1 MPVRDGISDGF
12 LTRPA
17 HDSHPVDLMC
27 LYLLHGSLERIPGL
41 PADRETLSFEQLS
54 SHVRAEHRSG
64 SPFGAPVDL
73 SRFMHHLR
81 GHHAPAG
88 APGDWDF
95 GVVTDARDLRES
107 VVRFGNGREV
117 WFQVGDHRAE
127 WFRGGTGGRPAERT
141 VPVGLEPGPAGH
153 RSPAGQPVRDAG
165 PGARGRGD
173 VPRPARRGRG
183 RHARGAGGPAVG
195 GQAARSF
202 SAARGTDGPPRV
214 RHRTAPSVS

>member
-1 MPVRDGISDGF
+1 MRDGISDGF

-127 WFRGGTGGRPAERT
+127 WFRGGTGGRLPNGRSRSAWNRGRLVTGRPQDNRFGTQAPAHAGGVMFPVPLAAVADDTPEARADRRWVARLRGPFPLRVGRT
-141 VPVGLEPGPAGH
+141 VRPGF
-153 RSPAGQPVRDAG
+153 
-165 PGARGRGD
+165 
-173 VPRPARRGRG
+173 
-183 RHARGAGGPAVG
+183 GAG
-195 GQAARSF
+195 R
-202 SAARGTDGPPRV
+202 RPR
-214 RHRTAPSVS
+214 